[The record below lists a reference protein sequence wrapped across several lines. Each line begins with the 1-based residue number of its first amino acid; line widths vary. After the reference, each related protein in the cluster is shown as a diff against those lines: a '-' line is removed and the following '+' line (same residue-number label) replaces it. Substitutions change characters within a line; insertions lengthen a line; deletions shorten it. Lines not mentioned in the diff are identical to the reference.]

1 VNDDLSTSPPRS
13 SNRARFVV
21 VAVLLVAVGL
31 GAWRGVAW
39 WQARNAQ
46 EQTAQSAAEQRLEA
60 LESRTD
66 ALRRDQRAQAQ
77 RLLDAAATNRV
88 LRDEVLGL
96 GQRGALLEESVAK
109 LTDPTRHGA
118 QALRLDEVELL
129 LSQAAQ
135 RLDIAHDLA
144 GARRAYAL
152 AAGAL
157 DGIDDHRLLNL
168 KQALAQERSAL
179 DALGE
184 GPQAEALK
192 RLEAFAAALPG
203 LPREPAATADAPSR
217 PVWQRWLAPLVDV
230 RPTRDTTLIAPDQR
244 TTADAALQVEISLAR
259 AALERDDDAAYRAAL
274 ARLDTW
280 LPRLWPDSPERR
292 QVHAQLRTLRS
303 TSVPTRPTELG
314 STLQQLRTLR
324 NAGLRLQVPM
334 PPVETPEVA
343 P

>member
-1 VNDDLSTSPPRS
+1 MNDDLPSASPRTPG
-13 SNRARFVV
+13 RAGLVAAGL
-21 VAVLLVAVGL
+21 AVLVIGL
-31 GAWRGVAW
+31 GAWQGWTW
-39 WQARNAQ
+39 WQARSAQ
-46 EQTAQSAAEQRLEA
+46 EQTAQSAAAQRLEA

-135 RLDIAHDLA
+135 RLDIAHDVA
-144 GARRAYAL
+144 GAKRAYAL

-157 DGIDDHRLLNL
+157 EGIDDHRLLNL
-168 KQALAQERSAL
+168 KQALAQERLAV
-179 DALGE
+179 DALGA
-184 GPQAEALK
+184 GPQAD
-192 RLEAFAAALPG
+192 RLARLDAFAAALPG
-203 LPREPAATADAPSR
+203 LPRDAVATAGTPSR
-217 PVWQRWLAPLVDV
+217 PAWQRWLAPLVDV
-230 RPTRDTTLIAPDQR
+230 RPTRDTTLVAPDAR
-244 TTADAALQVEISLAR
+244 TAADAALQIEISLAR
-259 AALERDDDAAYRAAL
+259 AALERGDDGAYRAAL
-274 ARLDTW
+274 LRIDTW

-292 QVHAQLRTLRS
+292 KVHAHLRTLR
-303 TSVPTRPTELG
+303 TTAPAARPTELG
-314 STLQQLRTLR
+314 STLQQLRMLR
-324 NAGLRLQVPM
+324 NAGLRLRVPTV
-334 PPVETPEVA
+334 PVDAPEIA